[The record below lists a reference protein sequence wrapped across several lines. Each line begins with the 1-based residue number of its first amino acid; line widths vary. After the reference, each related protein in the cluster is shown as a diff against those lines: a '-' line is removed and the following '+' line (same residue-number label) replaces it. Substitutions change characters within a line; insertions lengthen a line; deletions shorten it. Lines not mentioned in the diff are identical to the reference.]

1 MRFSASATDWSSFAG
16 NLSIPPEWLVDDAAG
31 TGVSVAQ
38 AALAEPPGSATSSA
52 CKIPPKHR
60 EGVLIA

>member
-1 MRFSASATDWSSFAG
+1 MRFSAPASDWSLFAG
-16 NLSIPPEWLVDDAAG
+16 DLIMPPEWLVEDAAG

-38 AALAEPPGSATSSA
+38 AALAEPPGSPTSSA
-52 CKIPPKHR
+52 CKIPPEHL